1 MGDLTTAFDALRS
14 VVTSRGLEFELEQ
27 FDPNDTTEATR
38 DMRLPMDFIA
48 AYAPGGPAPNSS
60 IPWVVEEL
68 YIFSVVE
75 LVAAQDGYRWSGPE
89 RRQLPGWS
97 GDWVV
102 VAAVFGDPFFV
113 DISQSGFPVYFAR
126 HGAGEWK
133 PHRVAPTMAAFIAAL
148 ASFESVL
155 LREFSG
161 DVWDDGGLR
170 ADFTQRLTEVMAEKF
185 EPADLANFM
194 RTLLE

>member
-1 MGDLTTAFDALRS
+1 MGDLTAAFDALRS
-14 VVTSRGLEFELEQ
+14 VVTSCGLEFELEQ
-27 FDPNDTTEATR
+27 VDPNDTTEPTR
-38 DMRLPMDFIA
+38 DMGLPRDFTA
-48 AYAPGGPAPNSS
+48 AYAAAGQAPNSS

-68 YIFSVVE
+68 FIFSVVD
-75 LVAAQDGYRWSGPE
+75 LAAAQDGYRWSGPE

-102 VAAVFGDPFFV
+102 IAAVFGDPFFV

-133 PHRVAPTMAAFIAAL
+133 PHRVAQTMAAFISAL
-148 ASFESVL
+148 ASFEAVL

-170 ADFTQRLTEVMAEKF
+170 SDFHRRLAEAMAEKLD
-185 EPADLANFM
+185 PVDLENFM